1 MSTPIESTP
10 VPACTIPLPPEVRS
24 AYQGLYDKIQAAID
38 GTMDAAALEAL
49 NRWQPEVDQVLTQ
62 DDEYKLSHD
71 TNIFAAL
78 QNQIQC
84 VNKGLAELRSQI
96 ASIASHFE
104 MAGDIVAAIDKI
116 LSLFP

>member
-1 MSTPIESTP
+1 MPTPIESTP
-10 VPACTIPLPPEVRS
+10 VPPCTIPLPPEVRS
-24 AYQGLYDKIQAAID
+24 AYQELYDKIQAAID
-38 GTMDAAALEAL
+38 STMDQATIDLL
-49 NRWQPEVDQVLTQ
+49 NRWQFEVDQVLTK
-62 DDEYKLSHD
+62 DGEYKLSQD

-78 QNQIQC
+78 QKQIQC

-96 ASIASHFE
+96 TSIASHFE